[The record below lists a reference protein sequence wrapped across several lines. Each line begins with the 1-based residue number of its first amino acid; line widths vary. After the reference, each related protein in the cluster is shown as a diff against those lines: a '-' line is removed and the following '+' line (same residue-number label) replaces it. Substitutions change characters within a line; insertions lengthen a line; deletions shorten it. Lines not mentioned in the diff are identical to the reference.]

1 MRVGKLQEEQETPE
15 RKVLRRRSERAEEG
29 EEARLLK
36 RKYRLAESWQD
47 VGSLAIHGGCVAQEA
62 LFPRRLCSPAPF
74 FFF

>member
-47 VGSLAIHGGCVAQEA
+47 VGSLAIRGGVAQEA
-62 LFPRRLCSPAPF
+62 LFPCSF
-74 FFF
+74 FFLILSKQ